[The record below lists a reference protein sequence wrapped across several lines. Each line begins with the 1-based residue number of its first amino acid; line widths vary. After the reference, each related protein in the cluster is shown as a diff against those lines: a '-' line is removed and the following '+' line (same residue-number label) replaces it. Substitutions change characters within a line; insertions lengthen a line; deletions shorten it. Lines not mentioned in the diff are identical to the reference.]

1 MPEPDLTR
9 PSLNLRD
16 LTPARVSLPR
26 TGVSLRTPEVLDFA
40 LAHAQARDAVYATL
54 AIPSLLQSLHQRNR
68 ETILVHSAAP
78 DRPTYIRRPDLGRT
92 LTPESL
98 ARLHPADPTPE
109 PRLTIILADGLSALA
124 TNRHAID
131 LFDALLPKL
140 RPHFSLTPII
150 LAEQARVAL
159 GDPIAAALQ
168 ANITL
173 MLIGERPG
181 LTSPDSLGAYLTW
194 NPVSSPRP
202 HITDADRNCVSN
214 IRSEGLDHATAANR
228 IAFLCTQA
236 AALQLTGTALKEAF
250 QPLPPKEEPP
260 TPPQSLPG
268 PNPPTPAPT
277 DPE

>member
-16 LTPARVSLPR
+16 LTPARVSLPS
-26 TGVSLRTPEVLDFA
+26 TGVSLRTPEILDFA

-54 AIPSLLQSLHQRNR
+54 AIPSLLQSLHQRNL

-92 LTPESL
+92 PTPESL
-98 ARLHPADPTPE
+98 ERLHPNKAPE

-131 LFDALLPKL
+131 LLDALLPEL

-181 LTSPDSLGAYLTW
+181 LTSPDSLGAYITW
-194 NPVSSPRP
+194 NPRP
-202 HITDADRNCVSN
+202 GITDADRNCVSN
-214 IRSEGLDHATAANR
+214 IRTEGLDYATAANR

-236 AALQLTGTALKEAF
+236 QALQLTGTSLKEAF
-250 QPLPPKEEPP
+250 QPLSAQESPA
-260 TPPQSLPG
+260 PPQSLP
-268 PNPPTPAPT
+268 
-277 DPE
+277 

>member
-54 AIPSLLQSLHQRNR
+54 AVPSLLQSLRQRGL

-78 DRPTYIRRPDLGRT
+78 DRPTYIRRPDLGRI

-98 ARLHPADPTPE
+98 ERLHPAAPTPE
-109 PRLTIILADGLSALA
+109 PRLTILLSDGLSALA

-131 LFDALLPKL
+131 LLDALLPKL
-140 RPHFSLTPII
+140 HPHFSLTPII

-194 NPVSSPRP
+194 IPPTNPHP

-214 IRSEGLDHATAANR
+214 IRTEGLDYATAADR
-228 IAFLCTQA
+228 IAFLCHQA
-236 AALQLTGTALKEAF
+236 HALQLTGTTLKEAF
-250 QPLPPKEEPP
+250 QPLLAKEESPP
-260 TPPQSLPG
+260 PPQSLPALG
-268 PNPPTPAPT
+268 SCPPEPT